1 MERLFVK
8 IQIFY
13 VTIPRFF
20 FLILLKYDQNNEIRT
35 TTVTTTIIVV
45 KNIEKKNEMIRKMS
59 VKIKMLCNIMQLF
72 KSLRRVSTYF
82 RYLSN

>member
-20 FLILLKYDQNNEIRT
+20 FLILLKYEQNNEIRT
-35 TTVTTTIIVV
+35 TKATATITVII
-45 KNIEKKNEMIRKMS
+45 NIEKKNEMTRKVS
-59 VKIKMLCNIMQLF
+59 VEIKRFI
-72 KSLRRVSTYF
+72 KE
-82 RYLSN
+82 